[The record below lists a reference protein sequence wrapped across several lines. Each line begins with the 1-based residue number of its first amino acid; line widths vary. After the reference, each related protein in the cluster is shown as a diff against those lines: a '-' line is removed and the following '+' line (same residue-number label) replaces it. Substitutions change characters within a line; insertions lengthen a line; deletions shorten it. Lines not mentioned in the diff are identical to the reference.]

1 MMNVHL
7 CQYHTTIF
15 RVTEAFLFL
24 DARNPLGLFSICHVL
39 QQQATEGVVLFCEA
53 YSIVYTSISWKKKVT
68 YFLLLTFQ
76 YYLHF

>member
-1 MMNVHL
+1 MST
-7 CQYHTTIF
+7 YASTILLF
-15 RVTEAFLFL
+15 SMSQKLFL

-53 YSIVYTSISWKKKVT
+53 YSIVYTSISWKKIVM
-68 YFLLLTFQ
+68 YFLPLTFQ